1 MGRPERVGSACPRS
15 RESSPLSG
23 ILSRADKES
32 TDRGLAGR
40 LRTLRDDR
48 EAMTKRAAVALA
60 DILVGV

>member
-1 MGRPERVGSACPRS
+1 
-15 RESSPLSG
+15 LSG